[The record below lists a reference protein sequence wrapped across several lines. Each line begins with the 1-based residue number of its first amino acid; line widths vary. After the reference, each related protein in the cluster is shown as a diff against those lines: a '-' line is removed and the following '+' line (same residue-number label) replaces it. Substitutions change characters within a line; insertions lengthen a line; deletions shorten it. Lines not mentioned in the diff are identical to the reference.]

1 MPPSEGKAVIM
12 SLDTHKE
19 DTDVKLGASSN
30 ETNNNNPVKDVE
42 VPKLNAKHVDMLDDL
57 TNQLVKALDTND
69 VVDWKPSDESPFGK
83 LISRK
88 NRYNEISICSDFIE
102 EVIHNNSLI
111 RKKMQIFADFL
122 RLFSFLVNSIR
133 LTCPDI

>member
-1 MPPSEGKAVIM
+1 MGKVPPSQGEGKAVIM

-30 ETNNNNPVKDVE
+30 ETNNNNPIKDVE

-69 VVDWKPSDESPFGK
+69 VVGWKPSDESPFGK

-88 NRYNEISICSDFIE
+88 KGIKKQLFENFIE

-111 RKKMQIFADFL
+111 
-122 RLFSFLVNSIR
+122 
-133 LTCPDI
+133 

>member
-1 MPPSEGKAVIM
+1 MGKVPPSQGEGKAVIM

-30 ETNNNNPVKDVE
+30 ETNNNNPIKDVE

-69 VVDWKPSDESPFGK
+69 VVGWKPSDESPFGK

-88 NRYNEISICSDFIE
+88 
-102 EVIHNNSLI
+102 
-111 RKKMQIFADFL
+111 K
-122 RLFSFLVNSIR
+122 
-133 LTCPDI
+133 

>member
-1 MPPSEGKAVIM
+1 MGKVPPSEGKAVIM

-69 VVDWKPSDESPFGK
+69 VVGWKPSDESPFGK

-88 NRYNEISICSDFIE
+88 
-102 EVIHNNSLI
+102 
-111 RKKMQIFADFL
+111 K
-122 RLFSFLVNSIR
+122 
-133 LTCPDI
+133 

>member
-1 MPPSEGKAVIM
+1 MGKVPPSQGEGKAVIM

-30 ETNNNNPVKDVE
+30 ETNNNNPIKDVE

-69 VVDWKPSDESPFGK
+69 VVGWKPSDQSPFGK

-88 NRYNEISICSDFIE
+88 NRYKRKSIFSENFIE

-111 RKKMQIFADFL
+111 RKKNANL
-122 RLFSFLVNSIR
+122 CRFSKI
-133 LTCPDI
+133 I